1 MEGADLFLFYVG
13 TIVFAVVA
21 SVLLF
26 ILKLPNSLFEL
37 IPLLHK
43 FCDLFVGIEKGFFEL
58 DDGGFEPDNWT
69 NGKRA
74 GRLFPFRLCYEV
86 GVDFDGCF
94 GFVFC
99 LFFCLFDCCLF
110 EECDFAFILGNP
122 VDQILLIFESFIVEL
137 IDTLVTISHD
147 VHLFPHIGNLL
158 FVDVSFVV
166 VEAIFAV
173 ELGSFFID
181 FDDLF

>member
-58 DDGGFEPDNWT
+58 DDGGFKPDN
-69 NGKRA
+69 
-74 GRLFPFRLCYEV
+74 
-86 GVDFDGCF
+86 
-94 GFVFC
+94 
-99 LFFCLFDCCLF
+99 
-110 EECDFAFILGNP
+110 
-122 VDQILLIFESFIVEL
+122 
-137 IDTLVTISHD
+137 
-147 VHLFPHIGNLL
+147 
-158 FVDVSFVV
+158 
-166 VEAIFAV
+166 
-173 ELGSFFID
+173 
-181 FDDLF
+181 